1 MLSIKYMMMFIWLY
15 DNFIQRKWI
24 NNEHTAL
31 WAALLSI
38 LIKEWSLIWWNFVEY
53 FGGNGRILWGNH
65 WYGLVSRIL
74 MCMDNIRWE
83 NSSRGEK
90 LRWIKKLF
98 GIIFY
103 FFLFFSEIWFWRK
116 KKQKVFFIPYFVQG
130 FNLLPAFRYI
140 VTYYLHMVQI
150 RNATVCFHSLVKS
163 TPFCYFCQFL
173 FDFCDI
179 FFVFVFLKIRSKTV

>member
-1 MLSIKYMMMFIWLY
+1 MLSIKHMVMFIWLY
-15 DNFIQRKWI
+15 GNVIPRKWI

-53 FGGNGRILWGNH
+53 FGGNGRILRVNH

-74 MCMDNIRWE
+74 TCMGNIRRE

-98 GIIFY
+98 GIFILFFFIF
-103 FFLFFSEIWFWRK
+103 FFIFLFSWKKIKKYFSFLILCRVLICCQLFATLSHITYIWFK
-116 KKQKVFFIPYFVQG
+116 FVMLQYVLV
-130 FNLLPAFRYI
+130 LLSNQHHF
-140 VTYYLHMVQI
+140 V
-150 RNATVCFHSLVKS
+150 
-163 TPFCYFCQFL
+163 
-173 FDFCDI
+173 
-179 FFVFVFLKIRSKTV
+179 VFVNFCSFLRFIFRFRFS